1 MSQRKPPAPPTF
13 APTATPLLAD
23 LRQLIEEARR
33 SAAVAV
39 NASLTLMYWRIGR
52 RIHAEVLGGER
63 AGYGEEILPTLS
75 AELVPRYGRGFSA
88 RNLWRMVQPF
98 RTSRLSPRC

>member
-1 MSQRKPPAPPTF
+1 MPESERTMSKRKATSPLTPAPD
-13 APTATPLLAD
+13 ATLLLAD
-23 LRQLIEEARR
+23 LRRLIEEARR

-39 NASLTLMYWRIGR
+39 NARLTLMYWRIGR

-75 AELVPRYGRGFSA
+75 AELAPRYG
-88 RNLWRMVQPF
+88 WCF
-98 RTSRLSPRC
+98 R